1 MLLPNDLL
9 DYAGSRPHTIR
20 ILWIDGG
27 AGLAYTYELD
37 MADALPRAALLAD
50 LVGDVRGGRARL
62 LADDPWRVATNAA
75 DALKLPPK
83 YLALRDQ
90 AWAVVA
96 DLVRAAPAV
105 FDARSRG
112 PLVAACAAA
121 YGVSHP
127 TIYRYLRRYWER
139 GQHPDALLPDYANS
153 GAPGK
158 TRAANADVKRGRPSK
173 SGAPGLN
180 ADAAMRATIR
190 AAVLRYAAMHT
201 VFSRRA
207 AYRQMIADYFG
218 ARPDTAPSYG
228 QFSYWID
235 RDGDPSQPG

>member
-1 MLLPNDLL
+1 MLLRNDLL

-20 ILWIDGG
+20 ILWID
-27 AGLAYTYELD
+27 AAATLAYIYELRL
-37 MADALPRAALLAD
+37 ADALPRAVALAD
-50 LVGDVRGGRARL
+50 LADDVRQGRARL
-62 LADDPWRVATNAA
+62 LADDLWRITFDTAR
-75 DALKLPPK
+75 LPPK
-83 YLALRDQ
+83 YLSLRDQ

-96 DLVRAAPAV
+96 DLVRAEPAL

-121 YGVSHP
+121 HGVSHP
-127 TIYRYLRRYWER
+127 TVYRYLRRYWER

-153 GAPGK
+153 GAPGR
-158 TRAANADVKRGRPSK
+158 TRGANANVKRGRPSK
-173 SGAPGLN
+173 SGAVGLN
-180 ADAAMRATIR
+180 ADAAVRATIR
-190 AAVLRYAAMHT
+190 AAVLRYAAMHP

-218 ARPDTAPSYG
+218 ARPETAPTYG

-235 RDGDPSQPG
+235 RDGDPKQAG

>member
-1 MLLPNDLL
+1 MLLRNDLL

-27 AGLAYTYELD
+27 ATLAYIYELKV
-37 MADALPRAALLAD
+37 ADALPRAVALAQLAD
-50 LVGDVRGGRARL
+50 DVRQGRARL
-62 LADDPWRVATNAA
+62 LADDPWRVPVDAA
-75 DALKLPPK
+75 RLPPK
-83 YLALRDQ
+83 YLVLRDQ

-96 DLVRAAPAV
+96 DLVRAEPAL

-121 YGVSHP
+121 HGVSHP
-127 TIYRYLRRYWER
+127 TVYRYLRRYWER

-153 GAPGK
+153 GAPGR

-173 SGAPGLN
+173 SGAVGLN

-190 AAVLRYAAMHT
+190 AAVLRYAAMHP

-207 AYRQMIADYFG
+207 AYRQMIADYFD
-218 ARPDTAPSYG
+218 ARPETAPSYG
-228 QFSYWID
+228 QFSYWIG
-235 RDGDPSQPG
+235 RDGDPTQAG